1 MNWENLQENTF
12 QISSMNMEEAIFNNS
27 LYVSS
32 IGVTAQNWEG
42 KPITIITIET
52 AKHEY

>member
-1 MNWENLQENTF
+1 MNWENLQENMF

-32 IGVTAQNWEG
+32 IDVTVRNWEG
-42 KPITIITIET
+42 INQLQ
-52 AKHEY
+52 